1 MSAALVT
8 SVSALLFVLPVDHI
22 SLGIRSDMLIEYI
35 SLGIRS
41 DMLIEYKRKKACLL
55 YIFWE
60 LKISTIASN
69 YVTVYWLT
77 KSIETRPKPRVATN
91 QLS

>member
-8 SVSALLFVLPVDHI
+8 SVSALLFMLPVDH
-22 SLGIRSDMLIEYI
+22 I

-60 LKISTIASN
+60 HIFWQLKISSIASN
-69 YVTVYWLT
+69 MLQF
-77 KSIETRPKPRVATN
+77 IGLLN
-91 QLS
+91 LSTQDQNHVLRDKTS

>member
-8 SVSALLFVLPVDHI
+8 SVSALLFVLPVDH
-22 SLGIRSDMLIEYI
+22 I